1 MSFERNIMYIPGNFT
16 EGTVIKF
23 LVCLSLSLSLSLSHE
38 GKLLYKF
45 AEYRIEIVSELDRR
59 HVHVQ
64 IDRSVIEHF

>member
-23 LVCLSLSLSLSLSHE
+23 LVCLSLSLSLSHE
-38 GKLLYKF
+38 GRLLCKF

-59 HVHVQ
+59 YVHVQ